1 MPFLVFDE
9 IDKETVT
16 PKYSTAYGEL
26 VTGEFIEVGRLSF
39 KAGEGAVEHAHPH
52 EQVMY
57 VISGRLSV
65 DLDGEHA
72 ELGPGMGFHAR
83 AQPEAQGPG
92 GRGHPGHQLEAR
104 DRRGRP
110 QDLSGAEASVP
121 LGDARPDR
129 ARVPEVGRFS
139 SWSRQGYRE
148 RSSTSR

>member
-9 IDKETVT
+9 IEKETVT

-26 VTGEFIEVGRLSF
+26 VTGEFIEVGRLGF

-83 AQPEAQGPG
+83 PNQKHKVQAVEDTVAISFKNLVDPIYEKTGEL
-92 GRGHPGHQLEAR
+92 R
-104 DRRGRP
+104 
-110 QDLSGAEASVP
+110 
-121 LGDARPDR
+121 
-129 ARVPEVGRFS
+129 
-139 SWSRQGYRE
+139 
-148 RSSTSR
+148 